1 MSSTASMLAQLVSL
15 IRWVPSWL
23 ALEGARSQQTGQA
36 LVSKKGGSLVALV
49 GLLVL
54 GLSLVSCGVS
64 RPDSSVV
71 VYVSVDQLFSEPI
84 LAEFEEETGI
94 QVLAVYDVEAAKT
107 TGLVNRLIAE
117 KGNPQADVF
126 WSGEFAQT
134 ILLGEEG
141 VLAPYQSPSAA
152 GIADAY
158 RDAEGYWTG
167 FAGRA
172 RVILVN
178 TDLVPPEEYPAS
190 IYDLLDQRWPGEEIG
205 IAYPLFGTT
214 ATHAAALYA
223 ALGPEQSR
231 AFFTGLQGKG
241 VQVLDGNSVV
251 RDLVAQ
257 GRLAVGLTD
266 TDDACGAIRDGAS
279 VAIVMPDQ
287 GEGQLGTLVIPNTVA
302 LISGAPHEAN
312 GRSLIDFLLSQ
323 KVAEELLSSGWS
335 QVSLRPVDAEP
346 NCLSDLVIKGMDVTL
361 TEVYEQL
368 LPSKTDMAEI
378 FVR

>member
-1 MSSTASMLAQLVSL
+1 MLAQLVSL

-141 VLAPYQSPSAA
+141 VLAPYQSPNAA
-152 GIADAY
+152 GIPDAY

-172 RVILVN
+172 RVIVVN

-335 QVSLRPVDAEP
+335 QVSLRPVDAGP